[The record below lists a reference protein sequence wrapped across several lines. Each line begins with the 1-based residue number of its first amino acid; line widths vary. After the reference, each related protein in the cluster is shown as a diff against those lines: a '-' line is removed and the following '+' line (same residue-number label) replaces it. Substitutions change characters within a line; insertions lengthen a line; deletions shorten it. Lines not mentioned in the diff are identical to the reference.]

1 MGPCIGDAVRAGRA
15 VEGKDIR
22 RGNVPAHRMRPAAR
36 FFAAL
41 TILVVL
47 SGCAGDDGKPA
58 STPTTTAAP
67 PVATVETGSISGV
80 VMSEEELPI
89 ADVDVVLGDMKN
101 VTRTDA
107 SGQFVFNGLEPGPYT
122 VLVSRLG
129 FESAAR
135 NVEAIAGEVVE
146 VRIELKVLLLKP
158 EPYFVM
164 TPYEGMVQ
172 CAFNPYYSVQPCGT
186 VAAEDTDQFLFTTD
200 PTMPLEE
207 LVLELVWT
215 PSTPGTAETMELD
228 FCDAHPDRQA
238 DVLCLQ
244 NNFYEYQTSA
254 SPNIMRL
261 GGIPIE
267 EYNEWLVGAGSGFQE
282 ATAAVQQR
290 FTIYVTM
297 CFLEECAETYTA
309 IPSA

>member
-1 MGPCIGDAVRAGRA
+1 MQVRARIVLA
-15 VEGKDIR
+15 L
-22 RGNVPAHRMRPAAR
+22 AA
-36 FFAAL
+36 
-41 TILVVL
+41 LVVL
-47 SGCAGDDGKPA
+47 SGCAGADPTPA
-58 STPTTTAAP
+58 AAPSTTAPP

-80 VMSEEELPI
+80 VVSEEELPI

-101 VTRTDA
+101 VTQTDA
-107 SGQFVFNGLEPGPYT
+107 AGAFVFNGLEPGPYT
-122 VLVSRLG
+122 ILVARLG
-129 FESAAR
+129 YDSVAR
-135 NVEAIAGEVVE
+135 SIDAVAGEVVE

-164 TPYEGMVQ
+164 MPFEGIVQ

-186 VAAEDTDQFLFTTD
+186 VAAEDTDQFLITTE

-238 DVLCLQ
+238 DVLCIQ
-244 NNFYEYQTSA
+244 NNFYEYNTSA

-261 GGIPIE
+261 GGVPIDT
-267 EYNEWLVGAGSGFQE
+267 YSEWLVGAGSGFME
-282 ATAAVQQR
+282 PTFSIQQR
-290 FTIYVTM
+290 FTVYVTM
-297 CFLEECAETYTA
+297 CMLEECPADYTA
-309 IPSA
+309 IPAA